1 MNPATQTTPC
11 EFSAQLA
18 HLVLVPRTVKTMHV
32 HTYTTTQAVVQVDG
46 YYKGI
51 DSSDSKD
58 VGNLNK
64 ESVIHNTNLLMS
76 VHCRAD
82 MKALLQKMVKD
93 GKISAEHATDCIQ
106 AAANMVEHVPRG
118 VRADIQAVYNSFSIP
133 VAEAL
138 EGATFISF
146 IDSIILERNL
156 AEALSCEDLHRKF
169 YNYVSFLSRKM
180 HVLELRQ
187 TKF

>member
-93 GKISAEHATDCIQ
+93 GKISAEHATACIQ
-106 AAANMVEHVPRG
+106 AAANMVEHIPRG
-118 VRADIQAVYNSFSIP
+118 VRADIQAVYIP

-138 EGATFISF
+138 EGATSISF

-156 AEALSCEDLHRKF
+156 TEALSCKDLHRKS